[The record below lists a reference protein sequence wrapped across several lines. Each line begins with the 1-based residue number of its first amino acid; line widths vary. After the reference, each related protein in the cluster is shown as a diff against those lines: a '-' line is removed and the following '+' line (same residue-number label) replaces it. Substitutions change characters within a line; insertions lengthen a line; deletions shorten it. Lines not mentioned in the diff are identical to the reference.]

1 MADLQ
6 TLYRALENADAAGD
20 VQAATQLANY
30 IKSLEPQAPAPVQS
44 KERSYKN
51 VIGDIGAG
59 LTGGVGSLIKLPGQL
74 YGLAT
79 GNMEKTG
86 ALGLGEDIVNFA
98 EEMKSSGLKAR
109 EAERAKKIAEAEKEG
124 QLSAFGTAF
133 SQTIKDPALLL
144 TFLAEQAP
152 QLLIPFGA
160 GRVAGAIAKGLG
172 AAEAVVGKAAVSGAV
187 GAGAVQQGA
196 DIGEGAYENIYKEL
210 IKKGVDPKDA
220 AEGALRLA
228 RQAGASGAVISLLV
242 QRLPGARML
251 EESLAGVASK
261 QAPGIMGRLRT
272 ATGTAAGETIS
283 EIPEEVGGKLAQNI
297 AMQQVKPEQSLTEGL
312 GQTAAMA
319 ALGAVGMGGAT
330 GLARSPQAPQV
341 APETGLTMEPTTPA
355 GPTAIQQRIEEQAG
369 VRAEEA
375 KPELL
380 TSEEAGRQRINML
393 QQKVDADAEAQA
405 EKAAREGIPPDVPIP
420 ERTDIS
426 KPSINEQMPQAT
438 SREELLAKQAE
449 IDKLRLE
456 AGLPTGESS
465 LTPGVKP
472 AEAKVEDIPVPKIV
486 DNRPLEERAANNRLL
501 VMRNMLKNQGGDPNS
516 LTIIPHPTAEGRFAI
531 QSLDV
536 PTKFTNLTATAI
548 NKPVATP
555 IIDPVNAYI
564 EIARRT
570 NTPASM
576 RLVKDFEAGIVT
588 REDVQAAIEAEHK
601 AGQPLPLNYQGNGE
615 PWFIQAPTYKPRGE
629 RFLPPPSIKV
639 ETPVEEPPV
648 ETPEPPNI
656 TTNEMPKTLAEFRQ
670 RMPIESD
677 KPEIRSANKAGD
689 FTQLAAIMAQSPNPA
704 VKRIGQLSGAI
715 AKKIKLRKPGR
726 MGAGIAGQY
735 RYADDSIQMHP
746 DYAGDEH
753 TNAHETLHALISK
766 AQRYP
771 NDRQKPIAE
780 KIVKLYKYVKQE
792 MVRQGKG
799 NFYGLTNEREFTA
812 EAMTNPAFQFE
823 LMNIQYGGRQSA
835 WTAFTKLVAD
845 LLGIKNTNALT
856 EVMNLVDRLAQ
867 TKTGKQTFDK
877 TAVDYANETDQLNIP
892 TVQEVKEKVST
903 ALQKRKPIPASSME
917 GLSPEITAAANRVF
931 NPRNETVVEKIDGM
945 RDGFWK
951 RLAQGVAD
959 QYRTIKDYTEEG
971 YMLARMSKTVDGA
984 LESLMFYGQV
994 FLDGGALNVKQN
1006 TKGMLETLKP
1016 VGKEVDRYQM
1026 WVALNREARL
1036 PMEKRSRSDDM
1047 DFLVAKRKELMQ
1059 GTIDG
1064 KPREEV
1070 YKNVLREMNILN
1082 KSVLDVAR
1090 QQGLIDDQAYEVFS
1104 NDIYYIPFYRQM
1116 EDGDIQGAQTAS
1128 GLARQQFS
1136 QALKGGGERPFGD
1149 LMENTLRNWS
1159 HILSASMKN
1168 KAAVT
1173 TIRAAEKFDAVQEVD
1188 KAGNGAVKVMEDG
1201 KPKYY
1206 AIKDALLLEAITSIG
1221 YMGPKSKYLDVAR
1234 DFKNILQYGV
1244 TLSPIFKVNN
1254 LTRDSVSAM
1263 AVSGLKKN
1271 PFANIVEGWIASD
1284 QNNPAH
1290 ISALT
1295 GGAIFNFG
1303 SAYEGNQAKLIKKLL
1318 AKGVKENQILDTDEK
1333 IKNGLSYAWDKY
1345 QEWGNKSEAANRM
1358 ALYNQLREK
1367 GLSHL
1372 EASFQARDLL
1382 DFSMQGAWPAF
1393 RFLTQVVPFM
1403 NARIQGLYKLGRD
1416 GITPTSR
1423 VLYNTLTGKE
1433 ISGTDRQKAESF
1445 TIISTATMLASMAL
1459 YMAFKDDEEF
1469 QKRDAWD
1476 RDNFWWIRIP
1486 GMDYALRIP
1495 KPFEIGA
1502 FGTIAERTLEQIV
1515 DSGAEGKQFSD
1526 SLSRMLWDTFSL
1538 NPTPQFFKP
1547 LVDLYANK
1555 DNFTGAPIE
1564 SAGMERL
1571 SKEERKTDSTSP
1583 LAIAAS
1589 KVLNIALPERA
1600 ELSPVQTDY
1609 AIKAYFGWL
1618 GSTVASASQYAV
1630 MPFNEGEYP
1639 DAKWMDRAALGL
1651 IKELPANQSR
1661 YTTAFYENNKQ
1672 ISQAFQ
1678 DMRHYAEIG
1687 DSEKVQQILEEK
1699 GDLIGLEKLYD
1710 QTSKQMANVRRQ
1722 ATIITNDKNMDGA
1735 TKREE
1740 IDRLKEIISELAKQ
1754 AEQVRKDTLQK

>member
-1 MADLQ
+1 
-6 TLYRALENADAAGD
+6 
-20 VQAATQLANY
+20 
-30 IKSLEPQAPAPVQS
+30 
-44 KERSYKN
+44 
-51 VIGDIGAG
+51 
-59 LTGGVGSLIKLPGQL
+59 
-74 YGLAT
+74 
-79 GNMEKTG
+79 
-86 ALGLGEDIVNFA
+86 
-98 EEMKSSGLKAR
+98 
-109 EAERAKKIAEAEKEG
+109 
-124 QLSAFGTAF
+124 
-133 SQTIKDPALLL
+133 
-144 TFLAEQAP
+144 
-152 QLLIPFGA
+152 
-160 GRVAGAIAKGLG
+160 
-172 AAEAVVGKAAVSGAV
+172 
-187 GAGAVQQGA
+187 
-196 DIGEGAYENIYKEL
+196 
-210 IKKGVDPKDA
+210 
-220 AEGALRLA
+220 
-228 RQAGASGAVISLLV
+228 
-242 QRLPGARML
+242 
-251 EESLAGVASK
+251 
-261 QAPGIMGRLRT
+261 
-272 ATGTAAGETIS
+272 
-283 EIPEEVGGKLAQNI
+283 
-297 AMQQVKPEQSLTEGL
+297 
-312 GQTAAMA
+312 
-319 ALGAVGMGGAT
+319 
-330 GLARSPQAPQV
+330 
-341 APETGLTMEPTTPA
+341 
-355 GPTAIQQRIEEQAG
+355 
-369 VRAEEA
+369 
-375 KPELL
+375 
-380 TSEEAGRQRINML
+380 
-393 QQKVDADAEAQA
+393 
-405 EKAAREGIPPDVPIP
+405 
-420 ERTDIS
+420 
-426 KPSINEQMPQAT
+426 MPQAT
-438 SREELLAKQAE
+438 SKEELLAKQAE

-472 AEAKVEDIPVPKIV
+472 AETKVEETPTPKIV
-486 DNRPLEERAANNRLL
+486 DNRPLDERAAKNRLL
-501 VMRNMLKNQGGDPNS
+501 VMQNMLKNEGGDPNS
-516 LTIIPHPTAEGRFAI
+516 LAIVPHPTAEGKFAI
-531 QSLDV
+531 QSLNV
-536 PTKFTNLTATAI
+536 PVKLTKNLPETAI

-576 RLVKDFEAGIVT
+576 RLVRDFEAGIVT

-601 AGQPLPLNYQGNGE
+601 AGQPLPLNYKGNGE
-615 PWFIQAPTYKPRGE
+615 PWFIQAPTYKPRGQ
-629 RFLPPPSIKV
+629 RFVPPPPIKV
-639 ETPVEEPPV
+639 ETPETPVEEPPV
-648 ETPEPPNI
+648 A

-670 RMPIESD
+670 RMPIISD
-677 KPEIRSANKAGD
+677 KPEIRAANQAGD
-689 FTQLAAIMAQSPNPA
+689 FGQLQSILMQSTNPA
-704 VKRIGQLSGAI
+704 IKRIGQLGNAI
-715 AKKIKLRKPGR
+715 SKRIKLLKPKR
-726 MGAGIAGQY
+726 MGAAGVY
-735 RYADDSIQMHP
+735 RYDDTIQMHP
-746 DYAGDEH
+746 SYAGDEH

-771 NDRQKPIAE
+771 NERQKPIAE

-792 MVRQGKG
+792 LTRQGKAHH
-799 NFYGLTNEREFTA
+799 YGLTNEREFTA
-812 EAMTNPAFQFE
+812 EAMTNPEFQFE
-823 LMNIQYGGRQSA
+823 LMNIPYGGRQSA
-835 WTAFTKLVAD
+835 WTAFTKLVAE

-867 TKTGKQTFDK
+867 TKTGTKVSDK
-877 TAVDYANETDQLNIP
+877 TIADFNKMETDEMKIP
-892 TVQEVKEKVST
+892 SAQEVKEKVST
-903 ALQKRKPIPASSME
+903 ALQKRAPIPASSLE

-931 NPRNETVVEKIDGM
+931 NPRSETVVEKIDGM

-971 YMLARMSKTVDGA
+971 YMLARMSKTIDGA
-984 LESLMFYGQV
+984 LESLMFYGKV
-994 FLDGGALNVKQN
+994 YLDGGALNVRQN
-1006 TKGMLETLKP
+1006 TKGLLETLKP

-1036 PMEKRSRSDDM
+1036 PAEKRSRGDDM
-1047 DFLVAKRKELMQ
+1047 EFLVSKRNELLK

-1064 KPREEV
+1064 KPRAEV
-1070 YKNVLREMNILN
+1070 YKNVLHEMNALN

-1090 QQGLIDDQAYEVFS
+1090 EQGLIDDHAYEVFS

-1128 GLARQQFS
+1128 GLTRQEFS
-1136 QALKGGGERPFGD
+1136 KALKGGGEKPFGD

-1159 HILSASMKN
+1159 HILSAAMKN
-1168 KAAVT
+1168 KAAVVS
-1173 TIRAAEKFDAVQEVD
+1173 IKAAEKLDGVEEVD

-1206 AIKDALLLEAITSIG
+1206 AVKDPLLLEAITSIG

-1234 DFKNILQYGV
+1234 DFKNFLQYGV

-1263 AVSGLKKN
+1263 AISGLKKN
-1271 PFANIVEGWIASD
+1271 PFSNIVEGWIASD

-1290 ISALT
+1290 MSALA

-1318 AKGVKENQILDTDEK
+1318 AKGVKENEILDTKDK
-1333 IKNGLSYAWDKY
+1333 IKDGLRYAWDKY

-1403 NARIQGLYKLGRD
+1403 NARVQGLYKLGRD

-1423 VLYNTLTGKE
+1423 VLYNTITGKE

-1445 TIISTATMLASMAL
+1445 GVISLATMMASMAL
-1459 YMAFKDDEEF
+1459 YMAFKDDDEF
-1469 QKRDAWD
+1469 QKRDSWD
-1476 RDNFWWIRIP
+1476 RDNFWWIKIP
-1486 GMDYALRIP
+1486 GMEYALRIP

-1526 SLSRMLWDTFSL
+1526 SMSRMLWDTFSL
-1538 NPTPQFFKP
+1538 NPTPQFVKP

-1564 SAGMERL
+1564 TAGMERL
-1571 SKEERKTDSTSP
+1571 SKEERKTESTSP

-1618 GSTVASASQYAV
+1618 GSTVAATSQYAV
-1630 MPFNEGEYP
+1630 MPFNKGAYP
-1639 DAKWMDRAALGL
+1639 DAKWMDRASLGL
-1651 IKELPANQSR
+1651 VKELPANQSR

-1672 ISQAFQ
+1672 ISQAFA
-1678 DMRHYAEIG
+1678 DMRHYSEIG
-1687 DSEKVQQILEEK
+1687 DSEKVQEILEDK
-1699 GDLIGLEKLYD
+1699 GDLIGLQKLYD
-1710 QTSKQMANVRRQ
+1710 HTSKQMANVRKQ
-1722 ATIITNDKNMDGA
+1722 IMVITNDKFMDGA
-1735 TKREE
+1735 SKREE
-1740 IDRLKEIISELAKQ
+1740 IDRLKEIISELAKN
-1754 AEQVRKDTLQK
+1754 AEQVRKDTLQN